1 MTDEPRLWVLNF
13 DAEDELAHPGAMTP
27 SAGLRAR
34 FEALA
39 RRTTLLAPGDSRLD
53 EFVPPDP
60 AWRGMPGAAWCPT
73 PRALR
78 ALARAGA
85 RLPDAPSAE
94 VLRAA
99 NHRRLMDGRLE
110 ALPGARYVH
119 TRREYE
125 ETVARGSVTGSWLLK
140 RAYSY
145 NGRGRCRWREG
156 ADDPHVARWVDAAL
170 ATGEGLQVEPE
181 VPRSL
186 DLGLHGELGRDGEL
200 RWGALTVQRGDAF
213 GAWEATEVAP
223 PGTLTEDESRELD
236 AARRAVVTALRSV
249 GYFGPFGVD
258 AYRWSG
264 GFVPCCD
271 VNARYTMGWAV
282 GMSGR

>member
-1 MTDEPRLWVLNF
+1 MTREPRLWVLNF
-13 DAEDELAHPGAMTP
+13 DAEDELARPGSMTP
-27 SAGLRAR
+27 SPRLRTRFDQLAQRAGLVAH
-34 FEALA
+34 
-39 RRTTLLAPGDSRLD
+39 GDRRLD
-53 EFVPPDP
+53 EFAPCDP
-60 AWRGMPGAAWCPT
+60 SWRGMQGAAWCPT

-85 RLPDAPSAE
+85 RLPEAPSAE

-99 NHRRLMDGRLE
+99 NHRRLMEGRLE
-110 ALPGARYVH
+110 SLPGARYVH
-119 TRREYE
+119 TRAEYE
-125 ETVARGSVTGSWLLK
+125 ETVARGSLTGAWLLK
-140 RAYSY
+140 RPWSY

-181 VPRSL
+181 VTRTL
-186 DLGLHGELGRDGEL
+186 DVALHGELDRDGEA
-200 RWGALTVQRGDAF
+200 RFGALTVQRCNAF
-213 GAWEATEVAP
+213 GAWESTAP
-223 PGTLTEDESRELD
+223 AEPGTLTAEESRRLD
-236 AARRAVVTALRSV
+236 DAMRSVVTALRSA

-258 AYRWSG
+258 AYRWTG

-282 GMSGR
+282 GMSEG

>member
-1 MTDEPRLWVLNF
+1 VNREPRLWVLNF
-13 DAEDELAHPGAMTP
+13 DAEDELARPGAMTP
-27 SAGLRAR
+27 SPRLRAR
-34 FEALA
+34 FEELA
-39 RRTTLLAPGDSRLD
+39 WRAGLVAPGDLRLD
-53 EFVPPDP
+53 EFAPPDP
-60 AWRGMPGAAWCPT
+60 SWRGMRGAAWCPT

-85 RLPDAPSAE
+85 RLPEAPSVE

-110 ALPGARYVH
+110 SLPGARYVI
-119 TRREYE
+119 TREQFE
-125 ETVARGSVTGSWLLK
+125 ETIAKGSITGAWLLK
-140 RAYSY
+140 RPWSY

-170 ATGEGLQVEPE
+170 AAGEGLQVEPE
-181 VPRSL
+181 VQRTL
-186 DLGLHGELGRDGEL
+186 DVAQHGELDRDGGVRL
-200 RWGALTVQRGDAF
+200 GALTVQRCDAF
-213 GAWEATEVAP
+213 GAWESTALAE
-223 PGTLTEDESRELD
+223 PGVLTGSESWKLYGAMRS
-236 AARRAVVTALRSV
+236 VVTALRSV

-258 AYRWSG
+258 AYRWTK

-282 GMSGR
+282 GMSGG